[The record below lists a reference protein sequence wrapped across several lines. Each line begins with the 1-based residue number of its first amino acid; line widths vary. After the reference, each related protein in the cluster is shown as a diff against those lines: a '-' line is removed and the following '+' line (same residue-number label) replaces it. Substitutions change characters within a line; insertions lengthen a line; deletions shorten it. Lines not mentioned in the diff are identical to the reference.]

1 MKKKDA
7 HTQKNTI
14 SSLPARE
21 KIASPGS
28 DGQKKRGCT
37 CARDAPSASPLF
49 CLAKTQYDPPEY
61 AAFKN
66 SATQKKRAPRLT

>member
-1 MKKKDA
+1 MKKKGA
-7 HTQKNTI
+7 PTKNTI

-28 DGQKKRGCT
+28 DGQKKRGRT
-37 CARDAPSASPLF
+37 CAHDAPSASSLF

-66 SATQKKRAPRLT
+66 SATQKKRAPQLT